1 VYIYI
6 IHRTMSK
13 SFQSGAFSAGRA
25 FIGTDKPA
33 NAGDYI
39 VNLKSKAL
47 YRSLYTNRCIE
58 QVVCSNNCQQSC
70 EECSLGETSRTN
82 SSFQHKKK
90 QVFKT
95 GGSKNGANSY
105 DYMLNVKR
113 GYIID
118 QNVIDNVPPF
128 SKTDIVNGLYS
139 SSNLTNVTTIAKG
152 INVLCDNVLG
162 VSASPCEPL
171 YQNYRVDPDGDLF
184 GASPCGV
191 NHYIS
196 YVELEK

>member
-1 VYIYI
+1 
-6 IHRTMSK
+6 M
-13 SFQSGAFSAGRA
+13 
-25 FIGTDKPA
+25 
-33 NAGDYI
+33 
-39 VNLKSKAL
+39 
-47 YRSLYTNRCIE
+47 
-58 QVVCSNNCQQSC
+58 VCSNNCQQSC

-82 SSFQHKKK
+82 SSLQHKKK

-162 VSASPCEPL
+162 VSATPCEPL

>member
-1 VYIYI
+1 
-6 IHRTMSK
+6 MSK
-13 SFQSGAFSAGRA
+13 SFQSGAFSANRA
-25 FIGTDKPA
+25 FVGTDKSA
-33 NAGDYI
+33 TAGDYI

-47 YRSLYTNRCIE
+47 YRSLYTNHCVE
-58 QVVCSNNCQQSC
+58 QVVCSNKC
-70 EECSLGETSRTN
+70 ELDYEVCSLGTRSSN
-82 SSFQHKKK
+82 SSSQHTKK

-95 GGSKNGANSY
+95 GGVKGGANSY
-105 DYMLNVKR
+105 DYVLNVKR
-113 GYIID
+113 GYTLD

-139 SSNLTNVTTIAKG
+139 TSNLAGVVTIAKG
-152 INVLCDNVLG
+152 IDVLCENVLG

-196 YVELEK
+196 YIELEN